1 MAIDYKYLLQ
11 ALSEFLNNNIEYNMS
26 SLNNKNIKND
36 SIWAKIYF
44 SMYGTFNSLKVL
56 DLYTAWKNNN
66 YDIKTKLLND
76 LNNMKG
82 KFFY

>member
-1 MAIDYKYLLQ
+1 
-11 ALSEFLNNNIEYNMS
+11 
-26 SLNNKNIKND
+26 
-36 SIWAKIYF
+36 
-44 SMYGTFNSLKVL
+44 MYGTFNSLKVL
-56 DLYTAWKNNN
+56 ELYTAWKNNN